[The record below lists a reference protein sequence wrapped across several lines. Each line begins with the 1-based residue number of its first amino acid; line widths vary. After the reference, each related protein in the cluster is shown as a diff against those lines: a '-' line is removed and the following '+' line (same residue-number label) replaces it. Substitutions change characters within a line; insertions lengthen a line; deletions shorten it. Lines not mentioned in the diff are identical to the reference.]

1 MHRSIDLGAAQ
12 RLPTADSGVPHP
24 PSLVPSRHWS
34 IDLSIHLSTY
44 AASICLSRCCA
55 RSSSPPSLTSRRS
68 GATTRLALSPPHP
81 HPAHLASPHPTS
93 SPHLPPQLQFT
104 ATRRSCRR
112 LPTHSKLRRAELSA
126 SSSGWG
132 EDTTPTAPSG
142 PPRSANRGAP
152 VFMHLQT
159 IAHLQNLACVCV
171 FKSVWYRQRVSGEFA
186 TSP

>member
-55 RSSSPPSLTSRRS
+55 RSSSPPSPTSRRS
-68 GATTRLALSPPHP
+68 GATTRLAPAQPHP
-81 HPAHLASPHPTS
+81 HPSPSPLTAHRSPPPFTHPHPHPIPPRLTPLQFASPPRLTPPHLVLPRPTS
-93 SPHLPPQLQFT
+93 LLTLRST

-112 LPTHSKLRRAELSA
+112 LPTHSRLRRAERSA
-126 SSSGWG
+126 SSSGG
-132 EDTTPTAPSG
+132 
-142 PPRSANRGAP
+142 
-152 VFMHLQT
+152 
-159 IAHLQNLACVCV
+159 
-171 FKSVWYRQRVSGEFA
+171 
-186 TSP
+186 

>member
-1 MHRSIDLGAAQ
+1 MHRSIDLGAAPEAPHG
-12 RLPTADSGVPHP
+12 RLGRLAPCLARPLSLAFSRNGPTDRSVF
-24 PSLVPSRHWS
+24 L
-34 IDLSIHLSTY
+34 
-44 AASICLSRCCA
+44 RCCA